1 MNWTCVSLFTDPKNA
16 DMIGDLLVT
25 EDIYEFS
32 VMNPEEF
39 SQDLRSSVYYDYV
52 EDKLLEQKDAVIC
65 IYAPRNGQGEE
76 KLQKIRRA
84 VEQAGQ
90 MGLKVRMEFSGLQ
103 EEDWMNNWKKYFK
116 PTKIGEKML
125 IKPSWEP
132 LPQTGDRI
140 VLEID
145 PSSSFGTGT
154 HETTRLCIEALE
166 TMVHPGDEV
175 LDMGCGSGILSVAAA
190 LLGAKSVT
198 GVDIEEDS
206 IRVSKENAARNGLSS
221 EKVRL
226 FLGNVLQDE
235 ALADRI
241 ADRAYDVIA
250 ANIVADVIKA
260 MTPLFFRYLRPG
272 GTIVC
277 SGIIIERAEEVRAVL
292 CTGGLQILELKKA
305 GEWAAILARKPE

>member
-1 MNWTCVSLFTDPKNA
+1 
-16 DMIGDLLVT
+16 
-25 EDIYEFS
+25 
-32 VMNPEEF
+32 
-39 SQDLRSSVYYDYV
+39 
-52 EDKLLEQKDAVIC
+52 
-65 IYAPRNGQGEE
+65 
-76 KLQKIRRA
+76 
-84 VEQAGQ
+84 
-90 MGLKVRMEFSGLQ
+90 
-103 EEDWMNNWKKYFK
+103 MNNWKKYFK
-116 PTKIGEKML
+116 PTKIGEQML

-132 LPQTGDRI
+132 LPQAGDRI

-221 EKVRL
+221 EKMRL

-277 SGIIIERAEEVRAVL
+277 SGVIIERAEEVRAAL

-305 GEWAAILARKPE
+305 GEWAAILARKPA

>member
-277 SGIIIERAEEVRAVL
+277 SGIIIERAEEVRAAL

>member
-16 DMIGDLLVT
+16 DTIGDLLVT

-52 EDKLLEQKDAVIC
+52 EDKLLEQQEAVIC
-65 IYAPRNGQGEE
+65 IYAPGNGQGEE

-132 LPQTGDRI
+132 LPQAGDRI

-221 EKVRL
+221 EKMRL

-277 SGIIIERAEEVRAVL
+277 SGIIIERAEEVRAAL

-305 GEWAAILARKPE
+305 GEWAAILARKPA

>member
-292 CTGGLQILELKKA
+292 CTCGLQILELNKA